1 MLSGWPGPEIERFN
15 LMRLPSLAISS
26 FVVPSF
32 VVPSFVVSSFVVSS
46 FIFAAVS
53 STVAH
58 AAPVCASTASQIENS
73 QSELLKEILSLLRDN
88 KHPGLANN
96 SKGSFLTT
104 QVAGQLGLAY
114 HSTTNGL
121 FGKEYEYRDGT
132 LEVCDNHGKL
142 SLKSPAFGDREL
154 EVTVA
159 DGCFQIHH
167 AWVSKNA
174 GTFCP
179 DTMPAEIS
187 IAKTTAETLT
197 KSQNQRA
204 SQ

>member
-1 MLSGWPGPEIERFN
+1 MISVWPGPEIERFN
-15 LMRLPSLAISS
+15 LMRLTSLAISS
-26 FVVPSF
+26 FVV
-32 VVPSFVVSSFVVSS
+32 SSLVVSS
-46 FIFAAVS
+46 FILAAVC

-58 AAPVCASTASQIENS
+58 AAPICASTASQIENS
-73 QSELLKEILSLLRDN
+73 QSELLKEILKLLRDN

-104 QVAGQLGLAY
+104 QVAGKLGLAY
-114 HSTTNGL
+114 HSTTSGL
-121 FGKEYEYRDGT
+121 FGQEYEYRDGT
-132 LEVCDNHGKL
+132 LEVCDDHGKL
-142 SLKSPAFGDREL
+142 TLKSPAFGDRNL
-154 EVTVA
+154 EVTLA

-197 KSQNQRA
+197 KSQNQRT